1 MGWVVRRHITTAFL
15 PTSIESGAEES
26 SFTSIFILGLPIHS
40 CWQNLQQPCRQQ
52 GERNKWKKTK
62 LREQMSEKMAVTLK
76 HDPAWDVRCAVNV
89 GNCLRLQMLWRTRF
103 VSSADLSASINI
115 FLLSLCL
122 LWSLS
127 IAVIFFFWSLG
138 LFFAVQLLFLAL
150 LHGLRHLCLFCSF
163 GRLRVLWLCRGFI
176 SHTTCIKTSPLTR
189 SQTFFSLTG
198 LLLGLFLDHLG
209 LRSSR
214 PQVLSEIAEILI
226 TAEPSNQVYQKN
238 SKDVNF
244 INSLFEA

>member
-1 MGWVVRRHITTAFL
+1 
-15 PTSIESGAEES
+15 
-26 SFTSIFILGLPIHS
+26 
-40 CWQNLQQPCRQQ
+40 
-52 GERNKWKKTK
+52 
-62 LREQMSEKMAVTLK
+62 MSEKMAMTLK
-76 HDPAWDVRCAVNV
+76 HDPAWDARCAVNAR
-89 GNCLRLQMLWRTRF
+89 NCYDYRCCGTTHF
-103 VSSADLSASINI
+103 VFSADLSASINI

-127 IAVIFFFWSLG
+127 VAVIFFFWSLG

-163 GRLRVLWLCRGFI
+163 GRLHVLWLCRGFI
-176 SHTTCIKTSPLTR
+176 SHTTCVKTSPLTR

-214 PQVLSEIAEILI
+214 PPVLSEIAEILI

-238 SKDVNF
+238 SKDENF
-244 INSLFEA
+244 IDSLFNFWSLVLRGYRLNLSM